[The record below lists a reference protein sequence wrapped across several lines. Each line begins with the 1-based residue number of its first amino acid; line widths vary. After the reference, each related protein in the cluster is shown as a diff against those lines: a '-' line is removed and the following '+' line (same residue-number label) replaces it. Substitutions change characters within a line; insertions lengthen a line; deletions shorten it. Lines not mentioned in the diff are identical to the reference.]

1 MQFARRR
8 NVVLLESAAAMGGV
22 QFSTLYLAR
31 RLDRSRWHPVVI
43 CPAEGDLTR
52 ACRDAGVETRVLA
65 WPRFW
70 STSVRIG
77 RNARLPNPFAW
88 IWNALV
94 MLRAVRTLR
103 LFLEQAAPDI
113 LVTKGLQ
120 SHFIGGLAARSVRVP
135 CVWHVQDL
143 ISERTFG
150 IYGRVFAFAARRLPQ
165 RIITDGQ
172 AIKDQLPQSI
182 HSRVSVVHN
191 GVDTTVFH
199 PNCDGTTVRQ
209 EFGILPGQ
217 IVIGHAGRITPWK
230 GQHYLIEAFAQIAN
244 ESPNAVLL
252 LAGSPVFDTDAYE
265 RRLRAMAAEFGL
277 RDRIIF
283 AGYRHDLANVLAA
296 MDIFAF
302 TSTEKDTSPLALLSA
317 MATGLPI
324 VAFSIEGVREL
335 FDDDSSVMTVP
346 VGDSRA
352 TAEALSALLAN
363 AQLRLELG
371 ERARSAAQERFSL
384 DRFVNQIE
392 QLLCDAGGLSSP
404 HSAPAIK
411 PSSDKER
418 PIVSSPADRSTATA
432 VGS

>member
-1 MQFARRR
+1 MQFEQRR
-8 NVVLLESAAAMGGV
+8 NVVFLESAAAMGGV
-22 QFSTLYLAR
+22 QFSTLYVAR
-31 RLDRSRWHPVVI
+31 GLDDSRWHPVVI
-43 CPAEGDLTR
+43 CPAEGDLTD
-52 ACRDAGVETRVLA
+52 ACRDAGVETHVLA

-70 STSVRIG
+70 STSVRVG
-77 RNARLPNPFAW
+77 RKSRLPNPFAW
-88 IWNALV
+88 IWNASV
-94 MLRAVRTLR
+94 MLRAARSLK
-103 LFLEQAAPDI
+103 LFLKQAAPDV

-120 SHFIGGLAARSVRVP
+120 SHFIGGLAARNVRVP

-150 IYGRVFAFAARRLPQ
+150 IYRRVFAFAARRLPHL
-165 RIITDGQ
+165 IIADGH

-191 GVDTTVFH
+191 GIDTTVFH
-199 PNCDGTTVRQ
+199 PNCDGAKVRE
-209 EFGILPGQ
+209 EFGIVPGH

-244 ESPNAVLL
+244 EFPNTVLL
-252 LAGSPVFDTDAYE
+252 LAGSPVFDTAAYE
-265 RRLRAMAAEFGL
+265 RRLQAMATEFGL

-283 AGYRHDLANVLAA
+283 AGYRHDLENVLSA

-335 FDDDSSVMTVP
+335 FADDSSVMTVP
-346 VGDSRA
+346 VGDSRGIA
-352 TAEALSALLAN
+352 KALSALLSD
-363 AQLRLELG
+363 AQLRLKLG
-371 ERARSAAQERFSL
+371 QHARIVAQENFSL
-384 DRFVNQIE
+384 DRFVAQVE
-392 QLLCDAGGLSSP
+392 EVLCDAGGLSSP

-411 PSSDKER
+411 PSLDKER
-418 PIVSSPADRSTATA
+418 PMVSSPSDRSAATA

>member
-1 MQFARRR
+1 
-8 NVVLLESAAAMGGV
+8 MGGV
-22 QFSTLYLAR
+22 QFSTLYVAG
-31 RLDRSRWHPVVI
+31 RLHSSRWRPLVI

-52 ACRDAGVETRVLA
+52 ACADAGIESYVLA
-65 WPRFW
+65 RPRFW
-70 STSVRIG
+70 STSVRVG
-77 RNARLPNPFAW
+77 RNVRLPNPFAW
-88 IWNALV
+88 IWNALA
-94 MLRAVRTLR
+94 MLRAVRTLT

-113 LVTKGLQ
+113 VVTKGLQ
-120 SHFIGGLAARSVRVP
+120 SHFIGGLAARRVSVP

-150 IYGRVFAFAARRLPQ
+150 IYRRVFAFAARRLSQ
-165 RIITDGQ
+165 TIITDGR

-182 HSRVSVVHN
+182 HARVAVVHN

-199 PNCDGTTVRQ
+199 PNCDGSKVRK
-209 EFGILPGQ
+209 EFGILPEQ

-252 LAGSPVFDTDAYE
+252 LAGAPVFDTDAYE
-265 RRLRAMAAEFGL
+265 RRLRAMADEFGL

-283 AGYRHDLANVLAA
+283 AGFRRDLPNVLAA

-324 VAFSIEGVREL
+324 VAFNIEGVREV
-335 FDDDSSVMTVP
+335 FDDDSSVMSVP

-352 TAEALSALLAN
+352 IADALSTLLAD
-363 AQLRLELG
+363 AQRRRELG
-371 ERARSAAQERFSL
+371 ERARIAAQEQFSL
-384 DRFVNQIE
+384 ERFVNQNE
-392 QLLCDAGGLSSP
+392 QVLCDAGGLSSH

-411 PSSDKER
+411 PSLDQER
-418 PIVSSPADRSTATA
+418 SIVSPAADRSTATA